1 MLDEFG
7 KNEITKFW
15 KWIKEQNKDE
25 ILNLVSV
32 EKHGVDFYLYIPFD
46 KLESFAHEYIHD
58 FDDILEEV
66 ELADKY
72 IIVSLNEFFRGHGFT
87 LDEFWKLAPKK
98 YTNKGNE

>member
-7 KNEITKFW
+7 KNEIAKFW

-32 EKHGVDFYLYIPFD
+32 EKHGVEFYLFIPFD

-66 ELADKY
+66 ELADK
-72 IIVSLNEFFRGHGFT
+72 
-87 LDEFWKLAPKK
+87 
-98 YTNKGNE
+98 